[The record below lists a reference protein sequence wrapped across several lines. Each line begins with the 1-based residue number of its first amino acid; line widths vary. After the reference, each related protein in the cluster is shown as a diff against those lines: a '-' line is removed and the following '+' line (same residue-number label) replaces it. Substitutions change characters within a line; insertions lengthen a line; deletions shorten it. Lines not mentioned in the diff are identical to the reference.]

1 MALFRKAEARPAAN
15 AVGLVVR
22 SDAPPH
28 NAPRIGGYATGSI
41 RVVVNGRQLDATF
54 RFGDRR
60 WVTRGMEIPIRLDGD
75 VFEVDWD
82 AVGSMAE
89 RAAANESCL
98 ADPIGA
104 KARVAQAIGVPMSEL
119 GGTQPGDLRASLAK
133 AAAMPAPAGKQRA
146 VVLLTSVRGRI
157 EDSGD
162 SDSSSGGTA
171 LVTMNRGSEAVLSV
185 NVPGRAPYALF
196 VPKFKIPRRRL
207 VAVPGG
213 LPALVSTTDP
223 GAVEIQ
229 WDEMPSTNEQIA
241 TRMAASMQRTQQ
253 QHAAM
258 ADIYRNAV
266 AQTAGEPATG
276 YPMPTMAMPP
286 QARAMLVANL
296 RIALQ
301 NVTDPARRQLM
312 IDQYRAMGVEITAEE
327 LGF

>member
-1 MALFRKAEARPAAN
+1 MALFRKAQARPAAN

-89 RAAANESCL
+89 RAAANEPCL

-119 GGTQPGDLRASLAK
+119 GGTQPDDLRASLAK
-133 AAAMPAPAGKQRA
+133 AAAIPAPAGKQRA

-157 EDSGD
+157 EDSEGPD
-162 SDSSSGGTA
+162 GSGGTA
-171 LVTMNRGSEAVLSV
+171 LFTLNRGSEAVLSV

-253 QHAAM
+253 HHAAL
-258 ADIYRNAV
+258 ADIYRNAL
-266 AQTAGEPATG
+266 AQPSGDPAAG
-276 YPMPTMAMPP
+276 YPMPAMAMPP
-286 QARAMLVANL
+286 QAGAMLVANL